1 MPLKAITFDVG
12 GTLATGKLNKEL
24 YGQHLL
30 ELLESHGQRVSR
42 RELKRAVGLA
52 VDTLNRLREKN
63 LEMDFNEFRRLTL
76 LRLGI
81 TPTPELLSSMASL
94 YYKCFEQEPVPK
106 CREVLEELSKNYMLG
121 VISNTMSLASKVF
134 LEKFNLAGY
143 FRVQVYSGEVGYR
156 KPHPKIFQIALE
168 RLGVLASEAVHV
180 GNDSRED
187 VKGPKKVGMK
197 AILVGS
203 HDPEADLVVGSLA
216 EVPAAVY
223 KLSSTT

>member
-1 MPLKAITFDVG
+1 MPIKAVTFDVG
-12 GTLATGKLNKEL
+12 GTLAGGKLNREL
-24 YGQHLL
+24 YGRHLL

-52 VDTLNRLREKN
+52 MDTLNRLRERD

-106 CREVLEELSKNYMLG
+106 CREVLEELSKNYVLG
-121 VISNTMSLASKVF
+121 VISNTMSLASKIF
-134 LEKFNLAGY
+134 LERFNLSGY
-143 FRVQVYSGEVGYR
+143 FKVQVYSGEVGYR

-168 RLGVLASEAVHV
+168 RLGLPASEVVHV
-180 GNDSRED
+180 GNDPRED
-187 VKGPKKVGMK
+187 VKGPKRVGMK
-197 AILVGS
+197 TILVGA
-203 HDPEADLVVGSLA
+203 HDSEADLVVGSLA
-216 EVPAAVY
+216 EVPSAVSR
-223 KLSSTT
+223 LASTT